1 MKMHLPRKRAILAFH
16 RWLGLLSAT
25 FLLILSITGF
35 ALNHTEWFR
44 LDHVKIQNSMILK
57 RYGMIGGEAIQSYRL
72 NDKNTVS
79 VVNDRIFLNQEPI
92 TDSGKIV
99 GIFEGDAINVV
110 VTVPYLIMFTVDGE
124 WVETLG
130 TGQLP
135 FENLRAMG
143 YTSEGQ
149 AVLVAEN
156 GNWIAD
162 KDWLNFNPYKETYTV
177 QPLVSILLDPSQ
189 ESALLM
195 AYQGGGVSLYRFL
208 LDVHSGRFL
217 GWGGRTAMDLTAV
230 AIVIL
235 ISSGIGGWLRKS
247 RSQSKISDN

>member
-1 MKMHLPRKRAILAFH
+1 MHLPRKRAILAFH
-16 RWLGLLSAT
+16 RWLGFLSAT

-44 LDHVKIQNSMILK
+44 LDHVKIRNSVILK
-57 RYGMIGGEAIQSYRL
+57 RYGMIGGEAIQSYRI
-72 NDKNTVS
+72 NEKNTVS
-79 VVNDRIFLNQEPI
+79 VVNGRLFLNQEPVAD
-92 TDSGKIV
+92 TGKIV
-99 GIFEGDAINVV
+99 GIFEGDPINVV
-110 VTVPYLIMFTVDGE
+110 VTVPYLILFTVDGE

-135 FENLRAMG
+135 FENLSALG
-143 YTSEGQ
+143 YASDGR

-156 GNWIAD
+156 GNWMAD
-162 KDWLNFNPYKETYTV
+162 EDWLNFKPYEGSYTV
-177 QPLVSILLDPSQ
+177 PPLEPTLLDPNLR
-189 ESALLM
+189 SALLM
-195 AYQGGGVSLYRFL
+195 SYQGGGISLYRFL

-235 ISSGIGGWLRKS
+235 ISSGIAGWLRKS
-247 RSQSKISDN
+247 RSKTKSPRN

>member
-1 MKMHLPRKRAILAFH
+1 MKFHLPGKRAILAFH
-16 RWLGLLSAT
+16 RWLGFLSAT

-44 LDHVKIQNSMILK
+44 MDHVKIRNSTILK
-57 RYGMIGGEAIQSYRL
+57 RYGMVGGEAIQSYRL

-79 VVNDRIFLNQEPI
+79 VVNDRIFINQKPI
-92 TDSGKIV
+92 PDSGKIV
-99 GIFEGDAINVV
+99 GIFEGEPINVV

-130 TGQLP
+130 TRQLP
-135 FENLRAMG
+135 FENLTAMG
-143 YTSEGQ
+143 YTSDGR

-162 KDWLNFNPYKETYTV
+162 EDWLNFKPYEGSYTV
-177 QPLVSILLDPSQ
+177 EPLETIALDPSQ
-189 ESALLM
+189 ESALLL

-217 GWGGRTAMDLTAV
+217 GWGGRTAMDLTAI

-247 RSQSKISDN
+247 RSQTISPDN